1 MVVAKAG
8 VILILDNYKIII
20 AGGGTGGHLFPAIAI
35 GEELKERIPQAQI
48 HFIGSVFGLEAKVF
62 PVKDLLHTLLP
73 IRGLQRG
80 FSFDSLIKNLILPF
94 RIISSLLKIRT
105 LFKDFKP
112 ELVIGTGGYAS
123 ALPLLMATIQKTS
136 IPIIL
141 QEQNSFPGITT
152 RWFAN
157 KASLICVAFKI
168 YDKSLNHKVVLTGNP
183 IRNNIILGE
192 KSLALKEYNLDEQKK
207 TVFVFGGSQGS
218 AFLNKSMEKIINRF
232 NGISVQV
239 LWQTGDN
246 EYNNYKKY
254 MSGSIKVTPF
264 INDMA
269 SAYTLS
275 DLVVCRSGALTL
287 SEVTA
292 CGKPSILIP
301 YAAAAGN
308 HQLKNAKTLYHTG
321 ASILIEEKNLNS
333 DSLFKKI
340 NHLVNNKVKLD
351 EMSSIS
357 KTLGKPNAT
366 KKIVDHIMEISSN
379 V

>member
-1 MVVAKAG
+1 
-8 VILILDNYKIII
+8 LDNYNIII

-35 GEELKERIPQAQI
+35 GEEIKERIPQAQI
-48 HFIGSVFGLEAKVF
+48 HFIGSDFGLEAKVF

-80 FSFDSLIKNLILPF
+80 FSYDSLIKNLVLPF

-123 ALPLLMATIQKTS
+123 ALPLLMATMQKTS

-157 KASLICVAFKI
+157 KASLICIAFKI
-168 YDKSLNHKVVLTGNP
+168 NDKNLKHKIVLTGNP
-183 IRNNIILGE
+183 IRNNIVLGE
-192 KSLALKEYNLDEQKK
+192 KSLALKEHNLDERKK

-232 NGISVQV
+232 NGISVQI

-254 MSGSIKVTPF
+254 MSDSIKVTPF

-269 SAYTLS
+269 SAYALS

-287 SEVTA
+287 SEVAA

-301 YAAAAGN
+301 FAAAAGN
-308 HQLKNAKTLYHTG
+308 HQLKNAKILYDTG
-321 ASILIEEKNLNS
+321 ASILFEEKDLNHDNLFN
-333 DSLFKKI
+333 KI

-351 EMSSIS
+351 EMSSAS

-366 KKIVDHIMEISSN
+366 KIIVDHIMKINSN

>member
-1 MVVAKAG
+1 MVKTG
-8 VILILDNYKIII
+8 VISILDNYKIII

-35 GEELKERIPQAQI
+35 GEEIKERIPQAQI

-123 ALPLLMATIQKTS
+123 ALPLLMSTIQKTS

-183 IRNNIILGE
+183 IRNNIVLGE

-232 NGISVQV
+232 NGIPVQV

-308 HQLKNAKTLYHTG
+308 HQLKNAKILYDTG
-321 ASILIEEKNLNS
+321 ASILFEEKDLNHDNLFN
-333 DSLFKKI
+333 KI

-351 EMSSIS
+351 EMSSAS

-366 KKIVDHIMEISSN
+366 KIIVDHIMKINSN

>member
-1 MVVAKAG
+1 M
-8 VILILDNYKIII
+8 DNYKIII

-123 ALPLLMATIQKTS
+123 ALPLLMSTIQKTS

-183 IRNNIILGE
+183 IRNNIVLGK

-308 HQLKNAKTLYHTG
+308 HQLKNAKILYHNG